1 MVRLSIKIAPSILSA
16 DFTCLG
22 MQVDEA
28 IQAGADLIHVD
39 VMDGHFVPNLTIGPL
54 IVSALRPICS
64 AAGIPL
70 DVHLMVEQPE
80 SMIPVFAHAG
90 ADILIVHIEA
100 CPHVHRTIQQIRELG
115 VRAGVTLNP
124 GTPLDTLDE
133 ILGEVDQVLVMSV
146 NPGYA
151 GQGYLT
157 ASTERISR
165 LRQMLEQRQLNNVEI
180 EVDGG
185 IYAGNARE
193 IVVAGATILVAG
205 SAIFNKVSSIA
216 ENISNLRMAVTHS

>member
-1 MVRLSIKIAPSILSA
+1 
-16 DFTCLG
+16 